1 MREYQKKL
9 KKMLAVLLAFSV
21 IMSVIRPQFGK
32 LVFAEEAAES
42 VSENGTIDVGTPGD
56 ATAEVVTDEET
67 VTKDTEQTT
76 DVKEQADDSLG
87 VSDVKSDEN
96 AGDEADV
103 SKKAGKDE
111 ADEKKSEDKEDASL
125 MGEDIKEE
133 DTEEEFVSEAA
144 VLSVRVPE
152 SGCDVTINAP
162 EGSLPYPADEL
173 TVTVREIMP
182 GTMEYALYL
191 QATVFALEQN
201 SANDISF
208 ARFFDINILKDG
220 EKVEPLAP
228 VEVKI
233 EYDDAPE
240 IADEDEL
247 SIVHFAEEGTEV
259 ITDIDLNEDATEI
272 VYEQGSFSVTAT
284 VTVPIQPHWEEVT
297 DNGQTKRVL
306 RDNNH
311 DYVIV
316 ATCDD
321 KVYTVQND
329 GCLKEI
335 TASNYV
341 KEGTAIKEVTE
352 DASFMWKYTS
362 YNDKYYI
369 RYVSDGFQYDSNK
382 LATEYAYMSIAPGES
397 AGIISSKPKH
407 NNDENKTVI
416 KENGRVIY
424 DNYPEEY
431 SIVFADNEIKSESGK
446 YLTLNSN
453 RTKCNFK

>member
-87 VSDVKSDEN
+87 VSDVKSDENADVKSDEN

-284 VTVPIQPHWEEVT
+284 VIKMT
-297 DNGQTKRVL
+297 DVLKR
-306 RDNNH
+306 
-311 DYVIV
+311 
-316 ATCDD
+316 
-321 KVYTVQND
+321 
-329 GCLKEI
+329 
-335 TASNYV
+335 
-341 KEGTAIKEVTE
+341 
-352 DASFMWKYTS
+352 
-362 YNDKYYI
+362 
-369 RYVSDGFQYDSNK
+369 
-382 LATEYAYMSIAPGES
+382 
-397 AGIISSKPKH
+397 
-407 NNDENKTVI
+407 
-416 KENGRVIY
+416 
-424 DNYPEEY
+424 
-431 SIVFADNEIKSESGK
+431 
-446 YLTLNSN
+446 
-453 RTKCNFK
+453 